1 MLQAPQNSLGTQRP
15 AMYVR
20 RMSGVNAIRELA
32 QNSAYTA
39 QNSTKLAQKSQCLRS
54 AVTVREHGVI
64 DEYDNVQ
71 TANDTAYVTISVRGM
86 VQKSAC
92 VAQNSTKVAQNSQCC
107 RPPKIRWEHRDQ
119 HECHNVHMTCHYLP
133 YGAWHKIWRVRHKI
147 AQK

>member
-64 DEYDNVQ
+64 DEYSNVQ
-71 TANDTAYVTISVRGM
+71 TANDTAYVTISVGGM
-86 VQKSAC
+86 
-92 VAQNSTKVAQNSQCC
+92 
-107 RPPKIRWEHRDQ
+107 
-119 HECHNVHMTCHYLP
+119 
-133 YGAWHKIWRVRHKI
+133 
-147 AQK
+147 AQKYGTK